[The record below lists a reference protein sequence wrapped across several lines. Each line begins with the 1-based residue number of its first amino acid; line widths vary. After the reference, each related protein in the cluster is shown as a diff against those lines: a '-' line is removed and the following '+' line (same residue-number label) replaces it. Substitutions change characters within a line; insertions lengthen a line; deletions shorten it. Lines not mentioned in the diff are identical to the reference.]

1 VTSVTY
7 VFADGHEAEAVVE
20 SGYWVM
26 QDLAP
31 RGVTNSN
38 GVSITVELDGPGGSK
53 RVSLPLM
60 QSMCNQV
67 THGC

>member
-1 VTSVTY
+1 
-7 VFADGHEAEAVVE
+7 VVE

-31 RGVTNSN
+31 RWVTNSN
-38 GVSITVELDGPGGSK
+38 GVSITVEIDGPAD

-60 QSMCNQV
+60 QSLCNQA